1 MNRMATRHP
10 KQLLG
15 MGVNQPFKKLDQDL
29 DGQIAGVTRTID
41 GLSHAQLWMGS
52 RHGCQLSGCTQRTI
66 ALARKLRTRIM
77 AEMPNLER
85 LSGAP
90 PPCCTWLWLG

>member
-1 MNRMATRHP
+1 
-10 KQLLG
+10 
-15 MGVNQPFKKLDQDL
+15 
-29 DGQIAGVTRTID
+29 
-41 GLSHAQLWMGS
+41 MGS